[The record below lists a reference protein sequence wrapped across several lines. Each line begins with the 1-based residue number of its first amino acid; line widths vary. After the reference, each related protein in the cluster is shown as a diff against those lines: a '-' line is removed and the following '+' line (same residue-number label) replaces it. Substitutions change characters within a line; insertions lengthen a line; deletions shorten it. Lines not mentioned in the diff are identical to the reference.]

1 MASALLIV
9 DMLNTYDHPDAEPLV
24 ESAREMVENL
34 RALID
39 TARRQE
45 MLVVYVNDNH
55 GDWGAG
61 ANKLADAALGGA
73 HPELVEP
80 IRPWRGVPFVVKARH
95 SIFYETQLE
104 YMLRSEGI
112 DRIILTGQVTEQC
125 ILYSAL
131 DGYVRHFEIAIARDC
146 VAHIDERLAGAA
158 LEMME
163 SNMHAHVVP
172 GREALQAALD
182 GSAGEG

>member
-1 MASALLIV
+1 VPSALIVV

-24 ESAREMVENL
+24 ESARGMVENL
-34 RALID
+34 SELID
-39 TARRQE
+39 AARRQD
-45 MLVVYVNDNH
+45 MFVVYVNDNH

-61 ANKLADAALGGA
+61 ANKLAEEALQGA

-104 YMLRSEGI
+104 YMLHSEDI
-112 DRIILTGQVTEQC
+112 DRIILSGQVTEQC
-125 ILYSAL
+125 ILYSAI
-131 DGYVRHFEIAIARDC
+131 DGYVRHFDLSIAQDC

-163 SNMHAHVVP
+163 TNMHAHVRS
-172 GREALQAALD
+172 GMSALGALR
-182 GSAGEG
+182 

>member
-1 MASALLIV
+1 MPSALIVV

-24 ESAREMVENL
+24 ESARGIVDNLSEM
-34 RALID
+34 ID
-39 TARRQE
+39 AARRQE
-45 MLVVYVNDNH
+45 MFVVYVNDNH

-61 ANKLADAALGGA
+61 ANKLADAGLQGA

-104 YMLRSEGI
+104 YMLHSEDI
-112 DRIILTGQVTEQC
+112 DRIILAGQVTEQC

-131 DGYVRHFEIAIARDC
+131 DGYVRHFDLSIARDC

-163 SNMHAHVVP
+163 TNMHAHVVA
-172 GREALQAALD
+172 GMETLAAVR
-182 GSAGEG
+182 